1 MSSSN
6 NLFQNVFSDKMISHS
21 NLYSTQTNIEKGS
34 IGVDKNEIERY
45 IGVLLRMSIFSADY
59 CRLYWELDNPY
70 KPVCLI
76 FSRKC
81 FEITKRFINF
91 NDHTKD
97 KRMTLTETGYIE
109 LVLCFKHSDKSVSFK
124 VRKSKLALMNK

>member
-1 MSSSN
+1 
-6 NLFQNVFSDKMISHS
+6 MISHS
-21 NLYSTQTNIEKGS
+21 NLYSAQTNIEKGS

-59 CRLYWELDNPY
+59 CRLYWELDNRY

-81 FEITKRFINF
+81 FEITKRFIHF

>member
-59 CRLYWELDNPY
+59 CRFYWELDNRY

-81 FEITKRFINF
+81 FEIIKRFIHF

-97 KRMTLTETGYIE
+97 KRMTPTETGYIE